1 MSIKKKK
8 TQKLELSI
16 LSNLSIVFLIIIVL
30 GSILH
35 FLEFQGDKAAIVNS
49 SLNEGQRVVETTI
62 ATVNNT
68 LSIESFEKVLSFLST
83 DFIASM
89 LTKIIFVGAA
99 LGVMEK
105 SGLAQ
110 LVFKKFNKLK
120 ARYLIFMTVI
130 VSFIFNFLGPQ
141 GMLLLIPLFAL
152 IYKYA
157 IKNPQLGIYTSF
169 ISFNV
174 GYGFSIFN
182 KNIDYTIGNF
192 TQLAANVERNINYVY
207 SPTSVIFLNLVGT
220 IFLSVLLSYL
230 IYKMVYPKTTKIIIE
245 EEVENSFKW
254 KTTLFLSVMILLVM
268 VYGLTGSGFLLDLT
282 QDNYILRIVSETSI
296 FTKYFI
302 YLFSFFIM
310 IVSFTF
316 GKINKT
322 IDNSFEASRAISFGL
337 KGYER
342 IFPIMIVSYVV
353 FMLLMWTN
361 IAEVFM
367 VNVVD
372 IFGVL
377 QFSGMP
383 LVITFILIAL
393 VGGFLLPFD
402 YLKWSYLSPIIVPLF
417 MRTNMTPDYAQIVF
431 VIFTGIGSTL
441 SIFSIYLFF
450 TLGQLKKNMED
461 EIRLSEAYSIILKP
475 LIIITLFMI
484 LFVLSWYLIG
494 LPIGPKTFT
503 TM

>member
-68 LSIESFEKVLSFLST
+68 LSFESFEKVLSFLST

-110 LVFKKFNKLK
+110 LVFKKLSKLK

-141 GMLLLIPLFAL
+141 AILLLIPLFAL
-152 IYKYA
+152 VYKYA
-157 IKNPQLGIYTSF
+157 IKNPQLGIYSSF

-174 GYGFSIFN
+174 GYGFSMFG
-182 KNIDYTIGNF
+182 KNIDYLIGNF

-207 SPTSVIFLNLVGT
+207 SPTSVVFLNLVGAV
-220 IFLSVLLSYL
+220 FLAILLSYL
-230 IYKMVYPKTTKIIIE
+230 IYKMVYPKTTKIALE
-245 EEVENSFKW
+245 EETDGLFKW

-322 IDNSFEASRAISFGL
+322 IDNSFEASKAISFGL
-337 KGYER
+337 RGYEK

-353 FMLLMWTN
+353 VMLLTWTN
-361 IAEVFM
+361 IAEVFI

-450 TLGQLKKNMED
+450 TLGQLKKNMES
-461 EIRLSEAYSIILKP
+461 EVKLSETYLIILKP